1 MVVTLAR
8 AATENGNYMPGEEG
22 VNPEQKLNQTD
33 PLGLSDTERAII
45 NTAVE
50 AKQKTGGKVIVLLN
64 NASAMEIDEIKN
76 NAEVDAI
83 LQIGLPGGY
92 GFYGVADI
100 LSGAANPVI

>member
-1 MVVTLAR
+1 M
-8 AATENGNYMPGEEG
+8 
-22 VNPEQKLNQTD
+22 NPEQKLNQTD

-83 LQIGLPGGY
+83 LQIGLPVDMGSTAWPI
-92 GFYGVADI
+92 F
-100 LSGAANPVI
+100 